1 MKREQDQSTLLVPD
15 LPIEEPHPVIFDQL
29 TGPLI
34 CATALKTEGSAGPS
48 GIDAQGWRHLCTS
61 FREASTDLCDALAHL
76 GRHICTHSKKERT
89 DTTCIRVLI
98 ECPRI

>member
-34 CATALKTEGSAGPS
+34 CATALNLKQRAPQGPPALMPKD
-48 GIDAQGWRHLCTS
+48 GDAY
-61 FREASTDLCDALAHL
+61 ALPFVKL
-76 GRHICTHSKKERT
+76 L
-89 DTTCIRVLI
+89 LI
-98 ECPRI
+98 FVMH